1 MKRILIIAYE
11 FPPVCASGMYHPYY
25 LAKYSKR
32 QGWVPYVLTASLAI
46 PHVQEDLLD
55 LAEQLDEDHVVRAGL
70 VDEATVSGFIR
81 KELAEPMLRERL
93 LRYRR
98 PGLPPFSFSFP
109 DPLIHWIPE
118 AYGRAVQLVRDQR
131 IEAVITTSF
140 PFSSVL
146 LGRLIQQKFQIPW
159 ITEFRDLW
167 TEDPRFPKD
176 DASFLEDSQ
185 WLERL
190 TLETADRVVGVSEPL
205 TERLF
210 NRLGKNRGKFTTIEL
225 SYDESDFGLAQSVAH
240 DRFLVLQ
247 VGTLYPGMMPANLVK
262 AVEILQAMGMVE
274 TSRFE
279 VRVAGTDLSGRSDY
293 LRACGFHVTGHLS
306 HREVLPLY
314 REASLLLLTLPDS
327 LKEFIPSRI
336 FEYMAASRP
345 ILGVLPP
352 DSVAAELIRRSQ
364 TGQVVDVHA
373 GIDELAGIIYHYY
386 SQWKC
391 GLPTISPDL
400 DFITKF
406 SSETMAARW
415 AALLR
420 NAAVSD
426 NS

>member
-1 MKRILIIAYE
+1 MKRVLIIAYE

-25 LAKYSKR
+25 LAKYSK
-32 QGWVPYVLTASLAI
+32 QHGWEPYVLTAGLGI
-46 PHVQEDLLD
+46 PHVQEDPID
-55 LAEQLDEDHVVRAGL
+55 LTEQLDEDHVVRAGL

-81 KELAEPMLRERL
+81 QELAEPLLRERL

-98 PGLPPFSFSFP
+98 HGLPPFSYSFP

-118 AYGRAVQLVRDQR
+118 AYGRAVQLIRDQR
-131 IEAVITTSF
+131 IEAVLTTSF

-146 LGRLIQQKFQIPW
+146 LGKLIRHKFHIPW
-159 ITEFRDLW
+159 IAEFRDLW

-210 NRLGKNRGKFTTIEL
+210 NRLGTNRGKFATIEL
-225 SYDESDFGLAQSVAH
+225 SYDESAFDLAQPVAH
-240 DRFLVLQ
+240 DRFRLLQ

-262 AVEILQAMGMVE
+262 AVQILQATGLVE
-274 TSRFE
+274 SNRFE
-279 VRVAGTDLSGRSDY
+279 VTVAGTDLSGKSDY

-306 HREVLPLY
+306 HKEVLPLY

-352 DSVAAELIRRSQ
+352 DSVVADLIRESR
-364 TGQVVDVHA
+364 TGQFVDLHA
-373 GIDELAGIIYHYY
+373 GFDEVAEIIHHYY

-391 GLPTISPDL
+391 GLPTIDPDL
-400 DFITKF
+400 DFITRF
-406 SSETMAARW
+406 SSGTMAGRW
-415 AALLR
+415 AELLR
-420 NAAVSD
+420 NATVWD
-426 NS
+426 NP